1 MTTLGEYLIKLL
13 ESYDVDRV
21 FGIPG
26 VHTVELYRGLAAS
39 KIIHHTPRHEQG
51 AGFMADGYA
60 RVSGKPG
67 VCLIITGPGL
77 TNIATAMAQA
87 YADSIPM
94 LVISGVNRLKDQGH
108 GNGHLHELP
117 NQTAFMEQVSAFS
130 YSITD
135 PADLP
140 QAMARAFA
148 IFNSGRPRPVHIEIP
163 IDLMSASAEY
173 LPCPQAFPSIASPQA
188 SSKAIEYASSLCT
201 SATNPVL
208 IIGGGFK
215 GEPAVVE
222 ALAKAIDS
230 PVIMTVNARGLL
242 SSNHSLAI
250 PASPSLGAV
259 RDLIEESDVV
269 LAIGTELGPT
279 DFDMYYDNNFKIPGT
294 LIRVDIDATQLH
306 RNAQADLAIV
316 GDAGLTMQE
325 LLKSISA
332 SKKVGSQ
339 NIEQQKSGAQRAA
352 KTNDKARSE
361 LTPEINSQIDFLHQ
375 INTALPGAIIVG
387 DSTQP
392 IYAGNLYFS
401 PDQPKGWMNSA
412 TGFGTLGYALPASIG
427 AKLATPERPVIC
439 LTGDGGLQ
447 FTLGELGAAMDA
459 KTPVI
464 ILVWNND
471 GYREIKSYMEDNK
484 IKPEGVDL
492 TTPDFPAIA
501 RAYGLHAEHLQSAND
516 LPNALER
523 AVSTGKPVLIQIEE
537 QLYNLN

>member
-1 MTTLGEYLIKLL
+1 MITLGEYLIKLL
-13 ESYDVDRV
+13 ETYDVDRV

-26 VHTVELYRGLAAS
+26 VHTVELYRGLADS

-67 VCLIITGPGL
+67 VCFVITGPGL

-87 YADSIPM
+87 YGDSIPM

-117 NQTAFMEQVSAFS
+117 NQTAFAEQVTAFS
-130 YSITD
+130 YSVSD
-135 PADLP
+135 PSDLP
-140 QAMARAFA
+140 QAMARAFSV
-148 IFNSGRPRPVHIEIP
+148 FNSSRPRPVHIEIP
-163 IDLMSASAEY
+163 IDLMSANADH
-173 LPCPQAFPSIASPQA
+173 LPLLQELPSMTSPEA
-188 SSKAIEYASSLCT
+188 SSEAITQAVNLCT
-201 SATNPVL
+201 NAKNPLL

-215 GEPAVVE
+215 GNASDLC
-222 ALAKAIDS
+222 ALAETLDS
-230 PVIMTVNARGLL
+230 PVVMTVNARGQLPL
-242 SSNHSLAI
+242 GHSLAV

-259 RDLIEESDVV
+259 RKLIEQSDVV
-269 LAIGTELGPT
+269 LALGTELGPT
-279 DFDMYYDNNFKIPGT
+279 DFDMYYDCNFKVPGT

-316 GDAGLTMQE
+316 GDAGLTMQA
-325 LLKSISA
+325 LLRSLPSA
-332 SKKVGSQ
+332 KTLLDPTNGSL
-339 NIEQQKSGAQRAA
+339 RAA

-361 LTPEINSQIDFLHQ
+361 LTSEMNGQIDFLCQ
-375 INTALPGAIIVG
+375 INDTLPGAIIVG
-387 DSTQP
+387 DSTQAV
-392 IYAGNLYFS
+392 YAGNLYYS

-412 TGFGTLGYALPASIG
+412 TGFGTLGYGLPAAIG
-427 AKLATPERPVIC
+427 AKLASPERPVIC
-439 LTGDGGLQ
+439 LTGDGGIQ

-459 KTPVI
+459 QTPI
-464 ILVWNND
+464 IVLVWNND
-471 GYREIKSYMEDNK
+471 GYQEIKTYMEDNK

-501 RAYGLHAEHLQSAND
+501 RAYGLHAEHLRSAKD

-523 AVSTGKPVLIQIEE
+523 AVSTGKPALIQIEE
-537 QLYNLN
+537 QLYYPS